1 MHRGVGRVKGSR
13 SGQLGT
19 DYQRVYSLRHGIYVL
34 NKFNSIE
41 TRVLLYSAPCCAVL
55 RRGNAAM
62 QGIWVCDRMMTTRS
76 PSKDKN

>member
-41 TRVLLYSAPCCAVL
+41 TCAALLCAVL
-55 RRGNAAM
+55 CCAPPGQCCHARYNGYVT
-62 QGIWVCDRMMTTRS
+62 G
-76 PSKDKN
+76 